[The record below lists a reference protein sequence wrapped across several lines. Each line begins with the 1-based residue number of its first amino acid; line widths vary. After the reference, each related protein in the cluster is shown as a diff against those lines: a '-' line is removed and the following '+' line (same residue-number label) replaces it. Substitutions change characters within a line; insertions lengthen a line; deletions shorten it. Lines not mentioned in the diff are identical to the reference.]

1 MGKYLVDQ
9 YICRIYKAGESCR
22 KRAKLDSDGFDF
34 EVCIKKAMMKEFE
47 KIKTEEAFLA
57 LPVYSQALIAKKIEL
72 DEMNRYLKQRL
83 RTIISSIVMI
93 FLMLLSL
100 ALFLLFQ

>member
-22 KRAKLDSDGFDF
+22 KRAKLDSDGFDY
-34 EVCIKKAMMKEFE
+34 EVCIKKAMMKEFD

-57 LPVYSQALIAKKIEL
+57 LPVYSQALIAKQIEL
-72 DEMNRYLKQRL
+72 DEMNHYFKQRF
-83 RTIISSIVMI
+83 RTIISSTVMV
-93 FLMLLSL
+93 FLMILSL
-100 ALFLLFQ
+100 TLFLLFR